1 METPRPPEVLPP
13 ILLYPLQLGEGGR
26 EEMNGI
32 EKEIALCQNH
42 KIRQET
48 LLANLLFVQYQVFL
62 LGDQNA

>member
-1 METPRPPEVLPP
+1 
-13 ILLYPLQLGEGGR
+13 
-26 EEMNGI
+26 MNGI